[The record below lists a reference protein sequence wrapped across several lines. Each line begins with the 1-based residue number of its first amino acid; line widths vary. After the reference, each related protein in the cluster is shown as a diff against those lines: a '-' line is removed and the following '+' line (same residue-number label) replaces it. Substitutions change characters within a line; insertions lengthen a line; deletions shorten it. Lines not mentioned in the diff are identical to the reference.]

1 METPGLKSQLFPVEL
16 SQMETRTPG
25 FPWKKKQQQPDPD
38 GFPKL
43 ELEPPH
49 AGGIKPK
56 GEPCE
61 EQEHSPAAAP
71 DDDWEVTPL
80 SGDHPFFT
88 TVMSKSQVQK
98 QFQLVRRGTHAMPCI
113 IPSGSASGSSLTL
126 KEGILSCAHQVIPA
140 RLQRLLPEARVPAA
154 LLCRGRSWAASYC
167 GDLKCK
173 KIDAGWR
180 DFAVDNALRVGDACV
195 FELITAPAAAGSSA
209 ASSEVVFRVQVLRGG
224 LPEEITSKGATPD
237 EPLVIVD

>member
-16 SQMETRTPG
+16 CQMETRTPG
-25 FPWKKKQQQPDPD
+25 FPWKKQQQQPDPD

-98 QFQLVRRGTHAMPCI
+98 QFQL
-113 IPSGSASGSSLTL
+113 
-126 KEGILSCAHQVIPA
+126 VIPA

>member
-1 METPGLKSQLFPVEL
+1 MYRCVLQISLSFLEPSLSAVSMETPGLKSQLFPVEL

-25 FPWKKKQQQPDPD
+25 FPWKKQQQQPDPD

-71 DDDWEVTPL
+71 DDDWEMTPL

-154 LLCRGRSWAASYC
+154 LLCHGPSWAASKPRST
-167 GDLKCK
+167 GAAWD
-173 KIDAGWR
+173 GEGVPGRRGRRGTVR
-180 DFAVDNALRVGDACV
+180 DVG
-195 FELITAPAAAGSSA
+195 GG
-209 ASSEVVFRVQVLRGG
+209 RRHQVRRPPRG
-224 LPEEITSKGATPD
+224 A
-237 EPLVIVD
+237 

>member
-1 METPGLKSQLFPVEL
+1 
-16 SQMETRTPG
+16 METRTPG
-25 FPWKKKQQQPDPD
+25 FPWKKQQQQPDPD

-49 AGGIKPK
+49 AGGKPK
-56 GEPCE
+56 VEPCE
-61 EQEHSPAAAP
+61 EQEHSPPAAP

-80 SGDHPFFT
+80 SGGHPFFT

-98 QFQLVRRGTHAMPCI
+98 QFQL
-113 IPSGSASGSSLTL
+113 
-126 KEGILSCAHQVIPA
+126 VIPA

-195 FELITAPAAAGSSA
+195 FELITAPAATGSSA

>member
-1 METPGLKSQLFPVEL
+1 ME
-16 SQMETRTPG
+16 TPG
-25 FPWKKKQQQPDPD
+25 FPWRQQQLDPD
-38 GFPKL
+38 GCTKL
-43 ELEPPH
+43 EPH